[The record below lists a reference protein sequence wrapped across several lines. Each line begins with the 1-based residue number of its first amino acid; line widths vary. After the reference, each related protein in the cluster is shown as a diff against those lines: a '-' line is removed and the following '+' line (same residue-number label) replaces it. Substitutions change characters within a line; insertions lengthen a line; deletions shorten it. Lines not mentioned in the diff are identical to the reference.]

1 MDQIFLDQDDLD
13 TLYKASKKE
22 AQIWREDYPNYERL
36 ADNGLLEGLDDN
48 LPEVNDGSLAAA
60 LFKLPKRIVSSKL
73 AGYAKSID
81 RDEAWVTELANLV
94 WTNEI
99 IPNANTQAPFHR
111 KWKDA
116 VRKSAIYGSVPIISM
131 FVTRG
136 KYTGADFIVAQPQDV
151 TLEPGKVSDYD
162 SDVIFWDIY
171 YTKSQLK
178 NMISQA
184 KSEVKDNEAT
194 EDATTEAYDSGS
206 DDDDTYVKPEPYNK
220 WNIEALEKI
229 LEDNNTQQRS
239 SIDSPRQDN
248 INGAVKPEGF
258 KFCIAFQRGVDA
270 PFYMY
275 SPDTQVV
282 VREWTNPDPTGD
294 VPVHFLYCYQ
304 DFINPYGIGIVKLA
318 GGTQNVLDYMRQA
331 DVLATQ
337 IGINP
342 PILIE
347 GDPDEI
353 DEESITYSKD
363 ALWFAGNAKLTRQ
376 EMSSGVYTELPNR
389 IAMYK
394 TSLQALIPT
403 GDTSIGSAAGD
414 PQMSK
419 TPQGVQ
425 FQANNLSIDDEDYQ
439 DNLFITYEAVARSM
453 INIHFANM
461 EGSDI
466 MRLSDDEKANLYKVD
481 PVQFAPFMA
490 QPDPTTG
497 QTPPT
502 TNQLEVIWDTVR
514 SKFSFE
520 IDPSTAI
527 DSNDADQANTLT
539 EIVKAITP
547 QTTWQLGQDGW
558 KYDAGQAWYS
568 LLTKS
573 NVENIDEILTKMTDE
588 EAAEAKQQP
597 FPIID
602 PPQIRLTGAI
612 PEGAMPAALAS
623 GGVNID
629 PASIQQQPATADL
642 DTIYKDP
649 TTGDSVKEQIQQK
662 AGLIPQVVTAPSD
675 TLNAV
680 KAVQDASQAKQQ
692 ASIAQQQAD
701 TAAQTAVSQPVQTP
715 QPVQTAPATTMS
727 KNPDAEEMSTN
738 VAEVMKQYGVNEH
751 TALTAL
757 AAEHAG
763 YPIEDIIAKLKDYA
777 KGAK

>member
-1 MDQIFLDQDDLD
+1 MDQIFLDEADLD
-13 TLYKASKKE
+13 ELYKASKKE

-81 RDEAWVTELANLV
+81 RDEAWITELANLT
-94 WTNEI
+94 WKNEI

-136 KYTGADFIVAQPQDV
+136 EYTGADFIVAQPQDV

-178 NMISQA
+178 NMIAQA
-184 KSEVKDNEAT
+184 KRETKAKT
-194 EDATTEAYDSGS
+194 
-206 DDDDTYVKPEPYNK
+206 DDGYNK
-220 WNIEALEKI
+220 WNIPALEKI
-229 LEDNNTQQRS
+229 LKDNNKQQRS

-248 INGAVKPEGF
+248 INGAVKPSGF
-258 KFCIAFQRGVDA
+258 KFCIAFQRGVEA

-275 SPDTQVV
+275 SPDTKIV

-342 PILIE
+342 PILVE
-347 GDPDEI
+347 GDADEI
-353 DEESITYSKD
+353 DEESFVYSKD
-363 ALWFAGNAKLTRQ
+363 ALWFAGNAKVTRQ
-376 EMSSGVYTELPNR
+376 EMSDGVYTQLPNR
-389 IAMYK
+389 ISMYK
-394 TSLQALIPT
+394 TSLQSLIPT
-403 GDTSIGSAAGD
+403 GDTSISAGAGD

-419 TPQGVQ
+419 TPQGVK
-425 FQANNLSIDDEDYQ
+425 FQANNLSIDDEDYK

-461 EGSDI
+461 EGKDI

-481 PVQFAPFMA
+481 PVQFAPFMT
-490 QPDPTTG
+490 QPDPQTG
-497 QTPPT
+497 EIPPS

-514 SKFSFE
+514 SKFNFE

-527 DSNDADQANTLT
+527 DSNDQDQAA
-539 EIVKAITP
+539 AISDVLKSISLP
-547 QTTWQLGQDGW
+547 VSYYLSQDGW
-558 KYDAGQAWYS
+558 KFDMGEAYHS
-568 LLTKS
+568 LLTKL
-573 NVENIDEILTKMTDE
+573 NVENIDQILTKMTDE
-588 EAAEAKQQP
+588 EAAQAKNAK
-597 FPIID
+597 FPIVD
-602 PPQIRLTGAI
+602 PPQIRLTGQI
-612 PEGAMPAALAS
+612 PEGAMPEALQQ
-623 GGVNID
+623 GGVYVDPSSVQVQESID
-629 PASIQQQPATADL
+629 LGDL
-642 DTIYKDP
+642 YKDP
-649 TTGDSVKEQIQQK
+649 TTGNSVKEQIQK
-662 AGLIPQVVTAPSD
+662 AAGFEPEVVPDPKDVIS
-675 TLNAV
+675 AV
-680 KAVQDASQAKQQ
+680 NTVQS
-692 ASIAQQQAD
+692 AQSPEVPA
-701 TAAQTAVSQPVQTP
+701 TTEQTP
-715 QPVQTAPATTMS
+715 QSTQQPATTMS
-727 KNPDAEEMSTN
+727 PQPDAEEMSTN
-738 VAEVMKQYGVNEH
+738 VAAVMKQYHVDEH

-757 AAEHAG
+757 AAEHQG
-763 YPIEDIIAKLKDYA
+763 YPIEDIVAKLKDYA
-777 KGAK
+777 KGGK